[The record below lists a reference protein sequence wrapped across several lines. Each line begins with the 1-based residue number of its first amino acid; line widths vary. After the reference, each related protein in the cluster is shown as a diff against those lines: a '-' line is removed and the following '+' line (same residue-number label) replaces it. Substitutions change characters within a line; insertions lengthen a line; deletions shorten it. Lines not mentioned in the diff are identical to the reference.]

1 MTYDLPDGSFIHTFS
16 LPLFFA
22 GTVSILVCEG
32 FRYTLLFTKF
42 IQVLFIYMTQIQN
55 NEQKESL
62 IKVLAI
68 VGFLAAIVLLVF
80 IAVKVV
86 TFIPGAFNSLASIA
100 DSVYNYDKTATL
112 EVTTP
117 TNVVKTD
124 EGFTISWKDMNKPG
138 TYSFMVDCVSGI
150 NADVRTADGEIIAV
164 VCGEPFKLAKDQ
176 TSLEIVMKTR
186 IDRFTD
192 IPYSIT
198 FTPSDPRQES
208 VSASARVT
216 IINASIP
223 TGTTVTETPAEPAKE
238 VATETTVVTPVET
251 KPVIAKPQAPV
262 YVETP
267 IYAIPASNP
276 NGTIDLQVVFIGVGE
291 LNGSSF
297 MLLPELQ
304 TGKAGAIRFSVK
316 NIGTKTADDWSF
328 NAKLPSD
335 LSFESTEQN
344 ALKPNEEAIITLNF
358 TGISRTGVESFGVTV
373 DATADVNSKNNS
385 FTWAVNVVN

>member
-1 MTYDLPDGSFIHTFS
+1 
-16 LPLFFA
+16 
-22 GTVSILVCEG
+22 
-32 FRYTLLFTKF
+32 
-42 IQVLFIYMTQIQN
+42 MTQIQN

-100 DSVYNYDKTATL
+100 DSVYNYDKTDTL
-112 EVTTP
+112 KVTTP
-117 TNVVKTD
+117 TSVVKTD

-297 MLLPELQ
+297 TLLPELQ